1 MATAKTKSVWFCKE
15 CGNESPKWM
24 GRCPACGE
32 WNTMV
37 EETVATGKKMT
48 AVTVPGA
55 SHKPLKLSEIDSA
68 REQRIS
74 LNNAE
79 VDRILGGGLV
89 EGSLVLI
96 GGEPGIGK
104 STLSLQIP
112 LNCPALKTLYVTGEE
127 SARQVKLRASRIGGD
142 DSGCM
147 IYSET
152 LMENIL
158 EQARAMMPD
167 LMVVDSV
174 QTMFSQNVES
184 SPGSVTQIKETASML
199 LRFAK
204 ETGVPV
210 ILIGHITKEGSIA
223 GPKILEHIVD
233 VVLQFEGDNRG
244 TYRLLRSIKNRFGS
258 TSELAV
264 FEMTGKGLREVS
276 NPSEMLIPMHEE
288 GLSGVAVSAML
299 DGTRPFLIE
308 VQSLVSSAA
317 YGTPQRSATGFDVR
331 RLNMLLAVLEK
342 RAGFKLGVKDVFL
355 NMAGGLKV
363 SDPACDLA
371 VISAVLSSNFDF
383 AIPSDI
389 CFAGEIGLSGEV
401 RPVAQTDRRIIEA
414 ARLGFKKI
422 YVSSYSSLE
431 GVGNAAIEVV
441 KVLFFLF
448 FAFCE
453 YGGATSTPLDTSL
466 LFLFAFS
473 CLSCHSRTSHDVTH
487 KHLSD
492 CYHLAFCRSFLVLE
506 QCDVLVY
513 LLCSTCLVSLPFLL
527 RSMRRYNS
535 VFVALAFFYFSTAR
549 CF

>member
-1 MATAKTKSVWFCKE
+1 MAAKTKTVWFCKA
-15 CGNESPKWM
+15 CGNESSKWM

-37 EETVATGKKMT
+37 EETVATGKKT
-48 AVTVPGA
+48 AAQQISVPGTG
-55 SHKPLKLSEIDSA
+55 HKPMPLADIDLAVES
-68 REQRIS
+68 RIS
-74 LNNAE
+74 LNNGE

-112 LNCPALKTLYVTGEE
+112 LHSPDLKTLYVTGEE
-127 SARQVKLRASRIGGD
+127 SAKQVKLRAARIGGD
-142 DSGCM
+142 DSNCM

-152 LMENIL
+152 LMENIIA
-158 EQARAMMPD
+158 EARAMMPD

-174 QTMFSQNVES
+174 QTMYSQNVES

-223 GPKILEHIVD
+223 GPKVLEHIVD
-233 VVLQFEGDNRG
+233 VVLQFEGENRG

-308 VQSLVSSAA
+308 VQALVSSAA

-342 RAGFKLGVKDVFL
+342 RAGFRLSVKDVFL

-363 SDPACDLA
+363 NDPACDLA
-371 VISAVLSSNFDF
+371 VICAVLSSNFDIP
-383 AIPSDI
+383 IPSDT
-389 CFAGEIGLSGEV
+389 CFAGEIGLSGEI
-401 RPVAQTDRRIIEA
+401 RPVAQTDRRVIEA
-414 ARLGFKKI
+414 ARLGFRRI
-422 YVSSYSSLE
+422 YVSSFSSLE
-431 GVGNAAIEVV
+431 GIETDAGPRIEVI
-441 KVLFFLF
+441 KV
-448 FAFCE
+448 A
-453 YGGATSTPLDTSL
+453 
-466 LFLFAFS
+466 
-473 CLSCHSRTSHDVTH
+473 DVPA
-487 KHLSD
+487 L
-492 CYHLAFCRSFLVLE
+492 CRSLFKG
-506 QCDVLVY
+506 
-513 LLCSTCLVSLPFLL
+513 
-527 RSMRRYNS
+527 
-535 VFVALAFFYFSTAR
+535 
-549 CF
+549 

>member
-1 MATAKTKSVWFCKE
+1 MATAKTKSVWFCKS

-37 EETVATGKKMT
+37 EETVATGKRQPQ
-48 AVTVPGA
+48 VNVPG
-55 SHKPLKLSEIDSA
+55 SGHKPMPLSQIESTH
-68 REQRIS
+68 EQRIS
-74 LNNAE
+74 LSNAE

-112 LNCPALKTLYVTGEE
+112 LQNSRLRTLYVTGEE
-127 SARQVKLRASRIGGD
+127 SARQVKLRAARIGGD

-152 LMENIL
+152 LMENIIS
-158 EQARAMMPD
+158 EARAMMPD

-308 VQSLVSSAA
+308 VQALVSTAA

-342 RAGFKLGVKDVFL
+342 RAGFRLGIKDVFL

-363 SDPACDLA
+363 NDPACDLA
-371 VISAVLSSNFDF
+371 VVGAVLSSNFDF

-389 CFAGEIGLSGEV
+389 CFAGEVGLSGEI
-401 RPVAQTDRRIIEA
+401 RPVVQTDRRIIEA
-414 ARLGFKKI
+414 ARLGFRKI
-422 YVSSYSSLE
+422 YVSSFSSFE
-431 GVGNAAIEVV
+431 GVDAGSIEVV
-441 KVLFFLF
+441 KVADIPALCRTLFK
-448 FAFCE
+448 
-453 YGGATSTPLDTSL
+453 GN
-466 LFLFAFS
+466 
-473 CLSCHSRTSHDVTH
+473 
-487 KHLSD
+487 
-492 CYHLAFCRSFLVLE
+492 
-506 QCDVLVY
+506 Q
-513 LLCSTCLVSLPFLL
+513 
-527 RSMRRYNS
+527 
-535 VFVALAFFYFSTAR
+535 
-549 CF
+549 

>member
-1 MATAKTKSVWFCKE
+1 MPAVKTKTVWFCKS

-37 EETVATGKKMT
+37 EETVATGKK
-48 AVTVPGA
+48 ASVADRVPGA
-55 SHKPLKLSEIDSA
+55 GQKPLPLSEIDSSV
-68 REQRIS
+68 ENRIS
-74 LNNAE
+74 LNNDE

-112 LNCPALKTLYVTGEE
+112 LNCPNLKTLYVTGEE

-142 DSGCM
+142 DANCL

-152 LMENIL
+152 LMENIIA
-158 EQARAMMPD
+158 EAKSIMPD

-184 SPGSVTQIKETASML
+184 SPGSVTQIKETAAML

-244 TYRLLRSIKNRFGS
+244 AYRLLRSIKNRFGS

-308 VQSLVSSAA
+308 VQSLVSTAA

-342 RAGFKLGVKDVFL
+342 RAGFKLSIKDVFL

-371 VISAVLSSNFDF
+371 VIAAVLSSNFDF
-383 AIPSDI
+383 AIPSDV
-389 CFAGEIGLSGEV
+389 CFAGEIGLSGEI

-414 ARLGFKKI
+414 ARLGFKRI
-422 YVSSYSSLE
+422 FVSSFTALDGLE
-431 GVGNAAIEVV
+431 EQGVKGIEVV
-441 KVLFFLF
+441 KVADVPALCRALFK
-448 FAFCE
+448 A
-453 YGGATSTPLDTSL
+453 D
-466 LFLFAFS
+466 
-473 CLSCHSRTSHDVTH
+473 
-487 KHLSD
+487 
-492 CYHLAFCRSFLVLE
+492 
-506 QCDVLVY
+506 
-513 LLCSTCLVSLPFLL
+513 
-527 RSMRRYNS
+527 
-535 VFVALAFFYFSTAR
+535 
-549 CF
+549 

>member
-1 MATAKTKSVWFCKE
+1 
-15 CGNESPKWM
+15 
-24 GRCPACGE
+24 
-32 WNTMV
+32 MV
-37 EETVATGKKMT
+37 EETVATGKRQNQS
-48 AVTVPGA
+48 ANVPGK
-55 SHKPLKLSEIDSA
+55 SQKPMPLSEIDSSK
-68 REQRIS
+68 ESRIS
-74 LNNAE
+74 LNNNE
-79 VDRILGGGLV
+79 FDRILGGGIV

-112 LNCPALKTLYVTGEE
+112 LMCPELKTLYVTGEE
-127 SARQVKLRASRIGGD
+127 SARQVKLRAARIGGT
-142 DSGCM
+142 DSNCL

-158 EQARAMMPD
+158 AEARGIMPD
-167 LMVVDSV
+167 LMIVDSV

-184 SPGSVTQIKETASML
+184 SPGSISQIKETAAQL

-276 NPSEMLIPMHEE
+276 NPSEMLIPMHDEN
-288 GLSGVAVSAML
+288 LSGVAVSAML

-363 SDPACDLA
+363 NDPACDLA
-371 VISAVLSSNFDF
+371 IICAVLSSNFDF
-383 AIPSDI
+383 AIPSDV
-389 CFAGEIGLSGEV
+389 CFAGEVGLSGEI
-401 RPVAQTDRRIIEA
+401 RPVSQTDRRVTEA
-414 ARLGFKKI
+414 RRLGFKRI
-422 YVSSYSSLE
+422 FISSFGNTDNIPE
-431 GVGNAAIEVV
+431 GIEVIRV
-441 KVLFFLF
+441 ADVPALCRILFK
-448 FAFCE
+448 
-453 YGGATSTPLDTSL
+453 G
-466 LFLFAFS
+466 
-473 CLSCHSRTSHDVTH
+473 
-487 KHLSD
+487 
-492 CYHLAFCRSFLVLE
+492 
-506 QCDVLVY
+506 
-513 LLCSTCLVSLPFLL
+513 
-527 RSMRRYNS
+527 N
-535 VFVALAFFYFSTAR
+535 
-549 CF
+549 